1 MKIIALNIFFKAL
14 DINSRDKYTK
24 NSPWIRKITIKL
36 LDSIYLTQDSQFDL
50 DASPSFGA
58 THHTA
63 CLVPCKA
70 SLGSFKRHVRKK
82 TLGLGL
88 ILPGFQV
95 TN

>member
-1 MKIIALNIFFKAL
+1 MKIIAVNIFFKTL
-14 DINSRDKYTK
+14 RINSRDKYTK

-70 SLGSFKRHVRKK
+70 SLGNTGFGPDTPR
-82 TLGLGL
+82 
-88 ILPGFQV
+88 IPGPQV
-95 TN
+95 AN